1 MRVHELAKELGVS
14 SKALMDLLASM
25 KIQLKSHS
33 STLDETTVERVR
45 RRVKGQAEP
54 KSAEPARVATTP
66 SGERILGMRKIIPPP
81 PPPEPIVADAAAG
94 DITASETTQAKP
106 AVPEPAVK
114 VRPGAPEIR
123 VVPRPAAPS
132 IEREPGRPATRPAQP
147 AAPPNVISREPRPG
161 VRPAAAVPGT
171 VAPARS
177 PMRPAP
183 PRREGPPRPL
193 PPRAP
198 VEPLAPAAGA
208 PAPVPMVMPPKERP
222 PKIKE
227 RLPPPP
233 PPEPVAPPP
242 VVPAEIDIAGPL
254 TVGGLA
260 AKVRLSGGDVV
271 KRLLE
276 QGVLAGVNQQI
287 TVEGAAKV
295 AESFG
300 SKVRKPESAGP
311 APAAAAPKR
320 LEFAKHEA
328 AVPRPPVVTIMGHV
342 DHGKTSLLD
351 AIRQTDVAAREFGG
365 ITQHIGAST
374 MDAGGKRIVFI
385 DTPGHEAFTT
395 LRARGAQ
402 VTDIAVL
409 VVAADDGIMPQTVE
423 AINHA
428 KSAGVRIIVAVN
440 KTDVPDANPQRVLT
454 QLMEHDLVPE
464 DFGGQTVTVQLSAK
478 TGEGVRDL
486 LDYILL
492 EAEVAELTADP
503 MAPAVGTI
511 IEAKLDPGK

>member
-33 STLDETTVERVR
+33 SRLDETTVERVR

-81 PPPEPIVADAAAG
+81 PPPEPIVADTAAG
-94 DITASETTQAKP
+94 AITASETIQAKP

-114 VRPGAPEIR
+114 GKPAAPEIR
-123 VVPRPAAPS
+123 VVPRPATPI
-132 IEREPGRPATRPAQP
+132 IEHEPGRATARPAQP
-147 AAPPNVISREPRPG
+147 AAPPKVTSREPRPG
-161 VRPAAAVPGT
+161 VRPAAVAPGA
-171 VAPARS
+171 VAPARP

-198 VEPLAPAAGA
+198 VEPAAPAAGA
-208 PAPVPMVMPPKERP
+208 PAPAPSPMVMPPKERP

-254 TVGGLA
+254 TVGELA
-260 AKVRLSGGDVV
+260 AKLGLSGGDVV

-276 QGVLAGVNQQI
+276 QGVLAGINQQI
-287 TVEGAAKV
+287 TVDVAAKI

-300 SKVRKPESAGP
+300 SKVLKPESAAP
-311 APAAAAPKR
+311 APSADAPKR
-320 LEFAKHEA
+320 LEIAK
-328 AVPRPPVVTIMGHV
+328 
-342 DHGKTSLLD
+342 
-351 AIRQTDVAAREFGG
+351 
-365 ITQHIGAST
+365 
-374 MDAGGKRIVFI
+374 
-385 DTPGHEAFTT
+385 
-395 LRARGAQ
+395 
-402 VTDIAVL
+402 
-409 VVAADDGIMPQTVE
+409 
-423 AINHA
+423 
-428 KSAGVRIIVAVN
+428 
-440 KTDVPDANPQRVLT
+440 
-454 QLMEHDLVPE
+454 
-464 DFGGQTVTVQLSAK
+464 
-478 TGEGVRDL
+478 
-486 LDYILL
+486 
-492 EAEVAELTADP
+492 AEVAGPL
-503 MAPAVGTI
+503 PAS
-511 IEAKLDPGK
+511 L